1 MRLRQ
6 SFNWE
11 LQPKQNKPQISLCAF
26 PAWSKYS
33 CCPRRNENIA
43 MKDGN
48 TAKATVQNGK
58 HHILQLLTPQ
68 VSGTV
73 MGTSGLQRA

>member
-6 SFNWE
+6 SFNCE

-26 PAWSKYS
+26 PAWSKYY

-48 TAKATVQNGK
+48 TAR
-58 HHILQLLTPQ
+58 LQSRMENIIFFNFSHLRYLGQ
-68 VSGTV
+68 
-73 MGTSGLQRA
+73 